1 MQQRQVFQLEIEKEN
16 IEKLA
21 LGGYEGPITLID
33 TAADLAKALPEIK
46 AEKIIGFDTET
57 KPSFKKGVIH
67 QVSLLQIATANSV
80 FVIRLNKVGFCDEL
94 KQVFK
99 AHDTIKVGIACMDDI
114 KDLNK
119 LAGTFHSHSIIDLN
133 KECPKVGFRSIG
145 AKKLAALVLGMKISK
160 RQQTSNWEA
169 ETLSEAQLKYA
180 GTDAWIC
187 REIYLKLTKNGYKL
201 QNTLR

>member
-1 MQQRQVFQLEIEKEN
+1 MQERHVFQLEIEKED

-21 LGGYEGPITLID
+21 LGGYEGPITLVD
-33 TAADLAKALPEIK
+33 TVDELSQALPTIL

-67 QVSLLQIATANSV
+67 KVSLLQIATENHV
-80 FVIRLNKVGFCDEL
+80 FIIRLNKVGFCDEL
-94 KQVFK
+94 KQLFK
-99 AHDTIKVGIACMDDI
+99 AHDVLKIGIACMDDI

-119 LAGTFHSHSIIDLN
+119 LAGNFLSHSIIDLN

-145 AKKLAALVLGMKISK
+145 AKKLSALVLGFKISK

-169 ETLSEAQLKYA
+169 ETLSEAQLNYA
-180 GTDAWIC
+180 ATDAWIC
-187 REIYLKLTKNGYKL
+187 REIYLKLTKNSYKL

>member
-1 MQQRQVFQLEIEKEN
+1 MQQRQVFQFEIEKED

-33 TAADLAKALPEIK
+33 TEADLNAALPTILG
-46 AEKIIGFDTET
+46 EKIIGFDTET

-67 QVSLLQIATANSV
+67 KVSLLQIATAKEV
-80 FVIRLNKVGFCDEL
+80 FVIRLNKVRFCDEL
-94 KQVFK
+94 KQLFK
-99 AHDTIKVGIACMDDI
+99 AHDVVKIGIACMDDI

-119 LAGTFHSHSIIDLN
+119 LAGSFHSHSIIDLN

-145 AKKLAALVLGMKISK
+145 AKKLAALVLDIKISK

-169 ETLSEAQLKYA
+169 EKLSEAQLNYA
-180 GTDAWIC
+180 ATDAWIC

>member
-1 MQQRQVFQLEIEKEN
+1 MQERHVFQLEIEKED

-21 LGGYEGPITLID
+21 LGGYEGPIMLVD
-33 TAADLAKALPEIK
+33 TVEGLSQALPIIL

-67 QVSLLQIATANSV
+67 KVSLLQIATENHV
-80 FVIRLNKVGFCDEL
+80 FIIRLNKVGFCDEL
-94 KQVFK
+94 KQLFK
-99 AHDTIKVGIACMDDI
+99 AHDVLKIGIACMDDI

-119 LAGTFHSHSIIDLN
+119 LAGSFHSHSIVDLN

-145 AKKLAALVLGMKISK
+145 AKKLSALVLGFKISK

-169 ETLSEAQLKYA
+169 ETLSEAQLNYA
-180 GTDAWIC
+180 ATDAWIC
-187 REIYLKLTKNGYKL
+187 REIYLKLTKNSYKL